1 MTDHDEL
8 RSMVEEL
15 MWSALA
21 AGRRAGDPMTP
32 SRMADEL
39 EAEVWDEL
47 QRVLRH
53 IEKALA
59 SR

>member
-1 MTDHDEL
+1 MTDRNEL

-39 EAEVWDEL
+39 EAEVWREL
-47 QRVLRH
+47 QRVLAK
-53 IEKALA
+53 IDEVK
-59 SR
+59 